1 MATTTN
7 TTTVTPTVAQRL
19 TARDAQRDAERGG
32 SLTLARAL
40 RAASYADG
48 FPHSY
53 TAEAVRVGRALIVAI
68 ADEDDHNAAML
79 VLAMSDMLADGRV
92 LA

>member
-1 MATTTN
+1 MATTT
-7 TTTVTPTVAQRL
+7 TTTATPTVAQRF
-19 TARDAQRDAERGG
+19 AAHDAQRAAERAGNF
-32 SLTLARAL
+32 TLARAL

-53 TAEAVRVGRALIVAI
+53 TPEAVRVGRALIVAV
-68 ADEDDHNAAML
+68 ADGDDANAVML
-79 VLAMSDMLADGRV
+79 VVAMSDMLADGRV

>member
-1 MATTTN
+1 MATTT
-7 TTTVTPTVAQRL
+7 TATTPTVAQRF
-19 TARDAQRDAERGG
+19 AAHDAQRDAERGG
-32 SLTLARAL
+32 SLTLAKAL

-53 TAEAVRVGRALIVAI
+53 TDEAVRVGRALIVAI
-68 ADEDDHNAAML
+68 ADEDDANASML
-79 VLAMSDMLADGRV
+79 VVAMTDMLADGRV